1 VCNGAIAGDGRRNK
15 EITSQLSSTTKVS
28 VSLRMTARSTTFCNS
43 RIFPGGPLAARAS
56 GIPLLVEYFVGHFA
70 KESGKS
76 VRHIGKQTLG
86 QLQAYRA
93 NLKKHPPKRG
103 VSALDDRENGNDRS
117 SSGRDA
123 WADSRTYRRCRE
135 TRDIS
140 PDARIEDQAAGH
152 RQVRAEAIHPLMS
165 GPSFDRITADK
176 PFSH

>member
-103 VSALDDRENGNDRS
+103 VSALDDREMEMIEAALAETHGRIPGPTGAAAKLGISRQTLESKIRRLGIDKYGPKRFTPQCPDRLLT
-117 SSGRDA
+117 G
-123 WADSRTYRRCRE
+123 
-135 TRDIS
+135 
-140 PDARIEDQAAGH
+140 
-152 RQVRAEAIHPLMS
+152 
-165 GPSFDRITADK
+165 
-176 PFSH
+176 